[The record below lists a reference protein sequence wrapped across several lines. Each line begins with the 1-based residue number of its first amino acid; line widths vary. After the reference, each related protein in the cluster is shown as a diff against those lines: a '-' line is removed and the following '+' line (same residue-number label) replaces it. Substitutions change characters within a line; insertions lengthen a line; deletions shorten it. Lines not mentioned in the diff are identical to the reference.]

1 MQFGDIT
8 VNIPKEVVEVLNAPD
23 SVKILATADEKGM
36 PNAVPV
42 YSIVPIR
49 DDTVAFAEIFIMHTK
64 QNLAKNKNVNLTV
77 FKASS
82 TAYQL
87 KGTFDGFQTSGQL
100 FDNFAKKMAERK
112 MPMKSVGL
120 IKINKVFA
128 ASPGQGSKK
137 LA

>member
-1 MQFGDIT
+1 M
-8 VNIPKEVVEVLNAPD
+8 VSIPKDVVDVLNAPD
-23 SVKILATADEKGM
+23 SVKILATANEKGM

-42 YSIVPIR
+42 YSIVPIT
-49 DDTVAFAEIFIMHTK
+49 DDTVAFAEIFIIHTK
-64 QNLAKNKNVNLTV
+64 QNLEKNKNANITV
-77 FKASS
+77 LKAPA

-87 KGTFDGFQTSGQL
+87 KGVFTGFQTSGPV

-120 IKINKVFA
+120 IKINEVFA

>member
-1 MQFGDIT
+1 M
-8 VNIPKEVVEVLNAPD
+8 VSIPKDVVEVLNAPD
-23 SVKILATADEKGM
+23 SVKILATADEKGI

-49 DDTVAFAEIFIMHTK
+49 DDTIAFAEIFIIHTK
-64 QNLAKNKNVNLTV
+64 QNLEKNKNANVTV
-77 FKASS
+77 YKAPA

-87 KGTFDGFQTSGQL
+87 KGTFDGFQTSGPI

-112 MPMKSVGL
+112 MPIKSVGF
-120 IKINKVFA
+120 IKINEVFA

>member
-1 MQFGDIT
+1 M
-8 VNIPKEVVEVLNAPD
+8 VSIPKDVVEVLNAPD

-42 YSIVPIR
+42 YSIVPVS
-49 DDTVAFAEIFIMHTK
+49 DDTIAFAEIFIIHTK
-64 QNLAKNKNVNLTV
+64 QNLEKNKNANVTV
-77 FKASS
+77 YKAPA

-87 KGTFDGFQTSGQL
+87 KGTFDGFQTSGPI

-112 MPMKSVGL
+112 MPIKSVGL
-120 IKINKVFA
+120 IKINEVFA
-128 ASPGQGSKK
+128 ASQGQGSKK

>member
-1 MQFGDIT
+1 MRFGDIM

-23 SVKILATADEKGM
+23 SVKILATADERGM

-42 YSIVPIR
+42 YSIVPIN
-49 DDTVAFAEIFIMHTK
+49 DDTIAFAEIFIIHTK
-64 QNLAKNKNVNLTV
+64 RNLEKNKNANVTV
-77 FKASS
+77 FKAPA

-87 KGTFDGFQTSGQL
+87 KGMFDGFQTSGPV

-120 IKINKVFA
+120 IKINEVFA